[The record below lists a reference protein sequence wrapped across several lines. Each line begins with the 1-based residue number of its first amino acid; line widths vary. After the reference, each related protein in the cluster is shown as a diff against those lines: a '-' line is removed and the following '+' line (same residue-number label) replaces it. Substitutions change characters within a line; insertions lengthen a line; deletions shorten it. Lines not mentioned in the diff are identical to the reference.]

1 MYSDYLNVVEGVR
14 GLLHNID
21 VSLLG
26 VIDRVF
32 VVCHK
37 YGVFVKWCPKM
48 HNRIIY
54 KVVNLVRSP
63 RIQVSYNAPICK
75 FHTLFCSIWSF
86 RLGIKKAYTYR
97 LEPRLKLPGV
107 QEQG

>member
-14 GLLHNID
+14 GRLHNID
-21 VSLLG
+21 ASLLG

-54 KVVNLVRSP
+54 NVFNLVRSHSFIIFGNKKSIY
-63 RIQVSYNAPICK
+63 RQTNK
-75 FHTLFCSIWSF
+75 F
-86 RLGIKKAYTYR
+86 
-97 LEPRLKLPGV
+97 
-107 QEQG
+107 